1 VKRSSRADLALL
13 LATFFWG
20 ATFVVVK
27 EALNHSSALLFIA
40 VRFTIATLIVALL
53 MRRHLKPGPLWAD
66 SARCGVL
73 AGGCLFLGY
82 AFQTVGLRYTTPT
95 KSAFVTS
102 LLVVMVPLLGALIYR
117 SVPLPAERA
126 GVLLSVAGL
135 GLLTLRTEDL
145 RPSAGDVIT
154 FGCTVAY
161 AAHIL
166 VVGRFAG
173 RTRFQ
178 QVAVIQLG
186 VCAVLAWLAF
196 PVVEEPFFRSSPS
209 LWFAILVTAV
219 FTTAFGFTVQAW
231 AQQHTTPTR
240 TALIFVCEPLFAW
253 LTSYLMTGEVLDRRG
268 IAGAALILAGIL
280 LVEMKPFR
288 TTDHLSP

>member
-1 VKRSSRADLALL
+1 MKLSSRASLALFI
-13 LATFFWG
+13 ATFFWG

-40 VRFTIATLIVALL
+40 VRFTIATLIVATL
-53 MRRHLKPGPLWAD
+53 MRQRLKPDSRWAD

-73 AGGCLFLGY
+73 AGACLFLGY
-82 AFQTVGLRYTTPT
+82 AFQTIGLRYTTPT

-102 LLVVMVPLLGALIYR
+102 LLVVMVPLLGAILYR
-117 SVPLPAERA
+117 SVPVAAEWV
-126 GVLLSVAGL
+126 GVLLSVTGL
-135 GLLTLRTEDL
+135 GLLTLRGEDL
-145 RPSAGDVIT
+145 RPAAGDVIT
-154 FGCTVAY
+154 FGCTIAY
-161 AAHIL
+161 AGHIL

-173 RTRFQ
+173 RTRFE

-186 VCAVLAWLAF
+186 VCAALAWLAF
-196 PVVEEPFFRSSPS
+196 PVVEEPFFRSSPI

-253 LTSYLMTGEVLDRRG
+253 LTSYLMTGEVLDPRG
-268 IAGAALILAGIL
+268 VAGAALILAGIL

-288 TTDHLSP
+288 TMGHLSP